1 LSRGTRRPGAAA
13 TGLCESRITPSA
25 GRVAN
30 NVIVQ
35 HSAAMT
41 AGTEACADL
50 VVDYRAVAA
59 LRGQPIAFVDSRGPT
74 VELSRAALFDDARAV
89 AAGLTHHGLRVGDR
103 VVLVATTSP
112 DFLIVLVGCLL
123 AGVAPCTVAMPA
135 HPTDPESTGV
145 RNLRTAVAA
154 VAPAAAIAI
163 GPGTVPLRSDRT
175 VLTVDD
181 LRAHGATPMA
191 RLPVPDPDRVHHIQ
205 MTSGS
210 TASPKAVL
218 LTHRNVA
225 ANLHGLAMSTGLQP
239 GRDAISIWLPLHH
252 DMGLVQ
258 VLLSLTGGIGLDL
271 MSPLGFLRDPLS
283 WLRHMDERS
292 ATLTGAPP
300 FAYNTIAERQ
310 QKRPS
315 ADLDLSRIRQMYV
328 GAEPLPMAVL
338 RNFRDTFVE
347 CGLADDVLVPCYGM
361 AEAVLASS
369 FALDV
374 RPADDLS
381 FGRVRAVSF
390 DRCAL
395 DDRRIAMPAIDSQP
409 SRTMVSCGRAVPGLD
424 IRIVGEDGSELPDG
438 QVGSITLSGSSL
450 MAGYQAVGGPANLPA
465 HGMHDTGD
473 IGVRYEGELY
483 VVGRATEMLSLHGRR
498 LPPYDIE
505 TVIEEHPL
513 VGVGRAAVFG
523 YDMTEGAAPELVVAF
538 VETNAPEADWETLR
552 EELRARVEAL
562 SGVSLADV
570 VVVRRG
576 TIPRTSS
583 GKRQRVA
590 LRQTYSGTA
599 LSAVVGR

>member
-1 LSRGTRRPGAAA
+1 MKAR
-13 TGLCESRITPSA
+13 
-25 GRVAN
+25 
-30 NVIVQ
+30 
-35 HSAAMT
+35 
-41 AGTEACADL
+41 TEACADL

-89 AAGLTHHGLRVGDR
+89 AAGLTHHGLRAGDC
-103 VVLVATTSP
+103 VMLVSTTGP
-112 DFLIVLVGCLL
+112 DFLVVLVGCLL
-123 AGVAPCTVAMPA
+123 AGVAPCTVAMPS
-135 HPTDPESTGV
+135 HPADPASIGV
-145 RNLRTAVAA
+145 RNLRAAVAA
-154 VAPAAAIAI
+154 VAPAAAITI
-163 GPGTVPLRSDRT
+163 GSGTLALQSNTT

-181 LRAHGATPMA
+181 LRTHGSTPMA
-191 RLPVPDPDRVHHIQ
+191 RLPAPEPDRVHHIQ

-210 TASPKAVL
+210 TASPKPVL

-225 ANLHGLAMSTGLQP
+225 ANLHALAMSTGLQP

-258 VLLSLTGGIGLDL
+258 VLLALTGAIGLDL
-271 MSPLGFLRDPLS
+271 MTPLGFLRDPLS

-300 FAYNTIAERQ
+300 LAYNTIAERQ
-310 QKRPS
+310 QKRPC
-315 ADLDLSRIRQMYV
+315 AGLDLSRVRQMYV

-338 RNFRDTFVE
+338 RNFRDTFAE

-361 AEAVLASS
+361 AETVLASS

-374 RPADDLS
+374 RPAGDLS
-381 FGRVRAVSF
+381 FGRVRAMSF

-395 DDRRIAMPAIDSQP
+395 DDRRIAMPAMDSQP
-409 SRTMVSCGRAVPGLD
+409 SRTMVSCGRAIPGLG

-438 QVGSITLSGSSL
+438 HVGNITLSGSSL
-450 MAGYQAVGGPANLPA
+450 MAGYQAVGDPTDLRARGV
-465 HGMHDTGD
+465 HDTGD
-473 IGVRYEGELY
+473 VGVRYESELY
-483 VVGRATEMLSLHGRR
+483 VVGRATEMLRVDGRR

-523 YDMTEGAAPELVVAF
+523 YEVTEGAAAERVVAF
-538 VETNAPEADWETLR
+538 VETSAPEADWETLR
-552 EELRARVEAL
+552 EEVRATVGTT

-590 LRQTYSGTA
+590 LRRTYSGTA
-599 LSAVVGR
+599 